1 MDSEKNADILLNIID
16 QRCKKV
22 LKKSNIVSKMAGRVV
37 EVSPDNTKASVKFA
51 DDNNV
56 FGLLNKTG
64 EKLSVG
70 DNVFV
75 ESIKDDL
82 TNGFISEKFG
92 TYTFSNVINNL
103 TSSST
108 TDSLSA
114 AMGKELNEK
123 FNIKHYGTRNKY
135 YLFATKPINPTS
147 TNAGLLTLFISNL
160 DFYDKGI
167 AGFINIDRDGTM
179 YVSTILPT
187 SKKLSSFQKSFHVY
201 RDNDYFYF
209 LIQSPNYNDGWNI
222 EVLSRTG
229 LFNLKWT
236 TYNDSEFNTFKADK
250 TLVSSKQ
257 ASIQG
262 TIQGT
267 FPALLNSWVAYTT
280 GANTISR
287 TNDIVTL
294 TLSLK
299 SGTAKM
305 VCQLPVGFRPKASS
319 YYAITN
325 LTSHTASVFYI
336 TTDGYVQLENAEVG
350 KSIFANVSFIGS

>member
-1 MDSEKNADILLNIID
+1 MYGRPIRIKTEEDIYDSYISAISLNDENFVCFKSGSLRNTLLD
-16 QRCKKV
+16 K
-22 LKKSNIVSKMAGRVV
+22 LKK
-37 EVSPDNTKASVKFA
+37 
-51 DDNNV
+51 DNNALQRQSV
-56 FGLLNKTG
+56 VNSLN
-64 EKLSVG
+64 S
-70 DNVFV
+70 
-75 ESIKDDL
+75 
-82 TNGFISEKFG
+82 ISE
-92 TYTFSNVINNL
+92 S
-103 TSSST
+103 
-108 TDSLSA
+108 DALSA
-114 AMGKELNEK
+114 AKGKELNDK
-123 FNIKHYGTRNKY
+123 FNIKHYGTRSKY

-167 AGFINIDRDGTM
+167 AGFININRDGTM

-209 LIQSPNYNDGWNI
+209 FIQSPNYNDGWNI

-280 GANTISR
+280 GANTISK
-287 TNDIVTL
+287 TNNIVTL

-305 VCQLPVGFRPKASS
+305 VCQLPEGFRPKVNS
-319 YYAITN
+319 YYPITN
-325 LTSHTASVFYI
+325 LTSRTASAFYI
-336 TTDGYVQLENAEVG
+336 TTDGYVQLEGAEIE
-350 KSIFANVSFIGS
+350 KIIFANVSFLTN